1 MATMRRRKI
10 PRPACAQKQRGVVLL
25 VILLVTITFGGYFG
39 VRALNANKARNSGI
53 DEHEAAQILVQAK
66 SALLAWSVITIDN
79 PFSATYPV
87 TGNVGLRAF
96 RPGNLPYPDLVTGT
110 SISAAIPSDGVRDN
124 GCASRSWAGSGTLR
138 PVDAGLDSTERLN
151 LRCFGRLPLVTL
163 GLERLASNAVDTA
176 GRWPWYA
183 VSANLVATNDV
194 CPGYLDSRIA
204 NSGLPSGTNVC
215 VNGTLPTVPFPWL
228 TVRDQYGSVLS
239 NRVAAVVIL
248 PGPVTGRQPGN
259 VTQNRSTSTTGLP
272 ARYLDTVENAFCPAG
287 MCDNGL
293 INQNPLAF
301 IQCVNP
307 AITSG
312 DNRFNTNYACTDR
325 LIYITVDELLNHAAK
340 RVERE
345 FVDCLKEYATANGGR
360 YPWAANASPSDVSI
374 GQYAGMFPSS
384 GVPGEPSPLT
394 PCPNAQNGSASAYLS
409 GWQWGAA
416 YTLTSTTRLSA
427 RFAFAFPPGRAAVTV
442 P

>member
-1 MATMRRRKI
+1 MPMVRRKKA
-10 PRPACAQKQRGVVLL
+10 PRLAASKQQRGVVLL

-39 VRALNANKARNSGI
+39 VRALNATKVRNSGI

-66 SALLAWSVITIDN
+66 AALLAWSVITIDD
-79 PFSATYPV
+79 PLSESYPV

-110 SISAAIPSDGVRDN
+110 ASTSVPPSDGVRDN

-138 PVDAGLDSTERLN
+138 PVDTGLDSTERLN

-183 VSANLVATNDV
+183 VSANLVATNEV

-204 NSGLPSGTNVC
+204 NSALPGGTNVC
-215 VNGTLPTVPFPWL
+215 VNGTYPTVPFPWL
-228 TVRDQYGSVLS
+228 TVRDQYGSILS
-239 NRVAAVVIL
+239 SRVAAVVIL
-248 PGPVTGRQPGN
+248 PGPVTSRQPGN
-259 VTQNRSTSTTGLP
+259 AGQTRSSSATALP
-272 ARYLDTVENAFCPAG
+272 TRYLDTVDNASCPAG
-287 MCDNGL
+287 RCDNGL
-293 INQNPLAF
+293 IDQNPLAF

-312 DNRFNTNYACTDR
+312 DNRFSANYACTDR
-325 LIYITVDELLNHAAK
+325 LIYITVDELLNVAAK
-340 RVERE
+340 RIERE
-345 FVDCLKEYATANGGR
+345 FVDCLKEYAKANGGR

-374 GQYAGMFPSS
+374 GQYGGMFPSS
-384 GVPGEPSPLT
+384 GVSGEPSPLT

-409 GWQWGAA
+409 GWQWAAA
-416 YTLTSTTRLSA
+416 YTLAPNRLSA
-427 RFAFAFPPGRAAVTV
+427 RFAFAFPPGRATV
-442 P
+442 SVP